1 MIGIFGSISGFGIT
15 ISSEVWLIVAIILAV
30 ISLIVVGYNSD
41 ELDEASVPCGFV
53 LLIASA
59 AWPFSIIFGLAIG
72 VIAIPVWLG
81 QRAKK
86 YKKTAE
92 KKKKNKLK
100 FMNEIDKMKKSRN

>member
-1 MIGIFGSISGFGIT
+1 MVEIFGIT
-15 ISSEVWLIVAIILAV
+15 ISPEVWWIVAIILAV

-41 ELDEASVPCGFV
+41 ELDEASIPCGFV
-53 LLIASA
+53 LLLASA
-59 AWPFSIIFGLAIG
+59 VWPISILIGLAIG

-81 QRAKK
+81 KRAKK

-92 KKKKNKLK
+92 KKKKDKFK

>member
-30 ISLIVVGYNSD
+30 ISLIVVGYYSD
-41 ELDEASVPCGFV
+41 ELDEALIPCGFV
-53 LLIASA
+53 LLVASA
-59 AWPFSIIFGLAIG
+59 VWPITIVIVAVVGIF
-72 VIAIPVWLG
+72 AIPVWLG

-86 YKKTAE
+86 YKKAAE